1 VLLHGS
7 RQLRS
12 WLIFNV
18 SQKEMTRDAQLDGK
32 RALIEV
38 REGRR
43 WHRFVVATLKKEADG
58 LFAIFPEPYPQ
69 HRPEPAKIK
78 VPEEHASLFAPVK
91 HRDYELKFQSV
102 LHRIHVES
110 DDTVACARAPIIITQ
125 ADIDA
130 AKNEK
135 G

>member
-1 VLLHGS
+1 MTLA
-7 RQLRS
+7 
-12 WLIFNV
+12 
-18 SQKEMTRDAQLDGK
+18 KMTRDAQLDGK

-43 WHRFVVATLKKEADG
+43 WHRFVIATLKKEADG
-58 LFAIFPEPYPQ
+58 LFAVFRERYPQ

-78 VPEEHASLFAPVK
+78 IPEKHASMFEPVV

-102 LHRIHVES
+102 LHRVDVES
-110 DDTVACARAPIIITQ
+110 DDTVACARPPIVVTQ

>member
-1 VLLHGS
+1 M
-7 RQLRS
+7 
-12 WLIFNV
+12 
-18 SQKEMTRDAQLDGK
+18 KEVPAVPEFDGK

-43 WHRFVVATLKKEADG
+43 AHRFVVATLKNEADG
-58 LFAIFPEPYPQ
+58 LYAIFREEFPQ

-78 VPEEHASLFAPVK
+78 IPEKHVSLFVPAQ

-102 LHRIHVES
+102 LHRVDVES
-110 DDTVACARAPIIITQ
+110 DDTVACARPPIIVTK

-130 AKNEK
+130 AKNE

>member
-1 VLLHGS
+1 
-7 RQLRS
+7 
-12 WLIFNV
+12 
-18 SQKEMTRDAQLDGK
+18 MTQSAQLDGR

-43 WHRFVVATLKKEADG
+43 WHRFVVATLKEEADG
-58 LFAIFPEPYPQ
+58 LFAIFREQYPQ

-78 VPEEHASLFAPVK
+78 IPEKHLSLFEQVT
-91 HRDYELKFQSV
+91 HRDYELKFRSV
-102 LHRIHVES
+102 LHRVDVES
-110 DDTVACARAPIIITQ
+110 DDTVACARPPIIVTQ
-125 ADIDA
+125 AEIDA